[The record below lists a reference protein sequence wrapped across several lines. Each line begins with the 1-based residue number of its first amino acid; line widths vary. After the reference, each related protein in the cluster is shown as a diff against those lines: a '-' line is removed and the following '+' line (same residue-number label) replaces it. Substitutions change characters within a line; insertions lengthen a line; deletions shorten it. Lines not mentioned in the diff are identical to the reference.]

1 MVTGTAYFALM
12 AAVLCFSLAAC
23 GNNSELEK
31 YEKYETLIDYL
42 EAEDYESALAEMV
55 KISGNADILEN
66 DEQEN
71 DEQEDGEQEDTQ
83 QSEAEPVE
91 QMIEVTL
98 DNWQDYFEIQT
109 QMDLYRNDFGEI
121 DNPRLS
127 YRLKL
132 KEEFANDSTTYCK
145 VAFEYRRDMANV
157 STGYYEY
164 DTQTDSLTIV
174 KDENKEAKEPDYLV
188 STGTV
193 TLNDSGFNS
202 YWIETGWVP
211 HDENIE
217 WNDDHTVFRV
227 NNCRFNG
234 EVIEATRVEG
244 IMKVAE

>member
-55 KISGNADILEN
+55 KISENADILEN

-98 DNWQDYFEIQT
+98 DNWQDYFEVQT
-109 QMDLYRNDFGEI
+109 QMDLYRNDFGKIE
-121 DNPRLS
+121 NPRLS

-132 KEEFANDSTTYCK
+132 KEEFVNDSTTY
-145 VAFEYRRDMANV
+145 
-157 STGYYEY
+157 
-164 DTQTDSLTIV
+164 
-174 KDENKEAKEPDYLV
+174 
-188 STGTV
+188 
-193 TLNDSGFNS
+193 
-202 YWIETGWVP
+202 WIEPGWVP

-217 WNDDHTVFRV
+217 WNDDHTLFRI

>member
-23 GNNSELEK
+23 GKNSELEK

-66 DEQEN
+66 DEQ
-71 DEQEDGEQEDTQ
+71 
-83 QSEAEPVE
+83 
-91 QMIEVTL
+91 
-98 DNWQDYFEIQT
+98 DYFGVQT
-109 QMDLYRNDFGEI
+109 QMDLYRKDFGEI
-121 DNPRLS
+121 DNPGLS
-127 YRLKL
+127 YRIQL
-132 KEEFANDSTTYCK
+132 KEEFANDSTTY
-145 VAFEYRRDMANV
+145 
-157 STGYYEY
+157 
-164 DTQTDSLTIV
+164 
-174 KDENKEAKEPDYLV
+174 
-188 STGTV
+188 
-193 TLNDSGFNS
+193 
-202 YWIETGWVP
+202 WIEPGWVP
-211 HDENIE
+211 HGENIE

>member
-42 EAEDYESALAEMV
+42 EAEDYESSLAEMA
-55 KISGNADILEN
+55 KISENADILEN
-66 DEQEN
+66 DEQ
-71 DEQEDGEQEDTQ
+71 
-83 QSEAEPVE
+83 
-91 QMIEVTL
+91 
-98 DNWQDYFEIQT
+98 DYFEVQT

-121 DNPRLS
+121 DNPGLS
-127 YRLKL
+127 YRIQL
-132 KEEFANDSTTYCK
+132 KEEFANASTTY
-145 VAFEYRRDMANV
+145 
-157 STGYYEY
+157 
-164 DTQTDSLTIV
+164 
-174 KDENKEAKEPDYLV
+174 
-188 STGTV
+188 
-193 TLNDSGFNS
+193 
-202 YWIETGWVP
+202 WIEPGWVP

>member
-42 EAEDYESALAEMV
+42 EVEDYESALAEMV

-66 DEQEN
+66 DEQ
-71 DEQEDGEQEDTQ
+71 
-83 QSEAEPVE
+83 
-91 QMIEVTL
+91 
-98 DNWQDYFEIQT
+98 DYFEIQT
-109 QMDLYRNDFGEI
+109 QMDLYRNGFDEI
-121 DNPRLS
+121 DNPGLS
-127 YRLKL
+127 YRIQL
-132 KEEFANDSTTYCK
+132 KEEFANDSTT
-145 VAFEYRRDMANV
+145 
-157 STGYYEY
+157 
-164 DTQTDSLTIV
+164 
-174 KDENKEAKEPDYLV
+174 
-188 STGTV
+188 
-193 TLNDSGFNS
+193 

>member
-1 MVTGTAYFALM
+1 MVTGTAYFAPM

-42 EAEDYESALAEMV
+42 EAENYESALAEMV
-55 KISGNADILEN
+55 KISENADILEN
-66 DEQEN
+66 DEQ
-71 DEQEDGEQEDTQ
+71 
-83 QSEAEPVE
+83 
-91 QMIEVTL
+91 
-98 DNWQDYFEIQT
+98 DYFEVQT

-121 DNPRLS
+121 DNPGLS
-127 YRLKL
+127 YRIQL

-193 TLNDSGFNS
+193 TLGNDGK
-202 YWIETGWVP
+202 ETGWVP
-211 HDENIE
+211 HDDEDIE

-234 EVIEATRVEG
+234 EAIAATRVEG
-244 IMKVAE
+244 IIKVAE

>member
-1 MVTGTAYFALM
+1 M

-66 DEQEN
+66 DEQ
-71 DEQEDGEQEDTQ
+71 
-83 QSEAEPVE
+83 
-91 QMIEVTL
+91 
-98 DNWQDYFEIQT
+98 DYFEFQT

-121 DNPRLS
+121 DNPGLS
-127 YRLKL
+127 YRIQL
-132 KEEFANDSTTYCK
+132 KEEFANDSTT
-145 VAFEYRRDMANV
+145 
-157 STGYYEY
+157 
-164 DTQTDSLTIV
+164 
-174 KDENKEAKEPDYLV
+174 
-188 STGTV
+188 
-193 TLNDSGFNS
+193 

-217 WNDDHTVFRV
+217 RNDDHTVFRV

-244 IMKVAE
+244 IMKVAEIKRGSSFVPASSPKGLFVTLRDKRHPCQVRRWGRPNLREHPPRPCQERRRFQGRPARDRKHSRRDIRIS

>member
-1 MVTGTAYFALM
+1 M
-12 AAVLCFSLAAC
+12 AAALCFSLAAC

-55 KISGNADILEN
+55 KTSGNADILEN
-66 DEQEN
+66 DEQ
-71 DEQEDGEQEDTQ
+71 
-83 QSEAEPVE
+83 
-91 QMIEVTL
+91 
-98 DNWQDYFEIQT
+98 DYFEVQT

-121 DNPRLS
+121 DNPGLS
-127 YRLKL
+127 YRIQL
-132 KEEFANDSTTYCK
+132 KEEFANDSTT
-145 VAFEYRRDMANV
+145 D
-157 STGYYEY
+157 
-164 DTQTDSLTIV
+164 
-174 KDENKEAKEPDYLV
+174 
-188 STGTV
+188 
-193 TLNDSGFNS
+193 
-202 YWIETGWVP
+202 WIETGWVP